1 MLCPFWTAAK
11 FCLPS
16 FFPPHPPSTYP
27 FPPCPRFDAGSPD
40 LDAVVF
46 ADYDPATHKKRLAK
60 LAARIQREAPEEW
73 EKIRKVEKLIER
85 LESPQLR

>member
-1 MLCPFWTAAK
+1 M
-11 FCLPS
+11 
-16 FFPPHPPSTYP
+16 
-27 FPPCPRFDAGSPD
+27 
-40 LDAVVF
+40 DAVVF